1 MQQHQPRFDELV
13 AFQVEG
19 AASYESSAK
28 DRLVGNKC
36 TLSNP
41 DQQVL
46 KRAFSRAVRE
56 RRAAAHAYYLERSFL
71 VDRDLAWKRARA
83 VLTMVFMVVVCAV
96 GCSMM
101 DEWYFQLGCSQHP
114 NCWAQHIFIIESDE
128 SMRRMF
134 HICFLLLRDP
144 SLIGIKEG

>member
-1 MQQHQPRFDELV
+1 MHLQRFDELV
-13 AFQVEG
+13 VLQVEG
-19 AASYESSAK
+19 GAYHDSSAK

-83 VLTMVFMVVVCAV
+83 VLTMVFMVVVCAM
-96 GCSMM
+96 GFSMM
-101 DEWYFQLGCSQHP
+101 DEWYFQLGCSQQRSE
-114 NCWAQHIFIIESDE
+114 QHNIF
-128 SMRRMF
+128 
-134 HICFLLLRDP
+134 
-144 SLIGIKEG
+144 